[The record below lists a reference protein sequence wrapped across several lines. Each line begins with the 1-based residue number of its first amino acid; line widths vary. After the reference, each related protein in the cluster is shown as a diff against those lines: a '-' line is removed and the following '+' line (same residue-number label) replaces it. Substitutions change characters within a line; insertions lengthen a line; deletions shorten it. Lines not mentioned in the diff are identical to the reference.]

1 MLLLAGQAVGLR
13 RFSAEPA
20 NIEASSGHRLRRST
34 GLSEGLAEG
43 VAPGM
48 DSDEKQPSPEV
59 VGFRA

>member
-1 MLLLAGQAVGLR
+1 MFLLAGQAVGLR

-43 VAPGM
+43 VPASASIV
-48 DSDEKQPSPEV
+48 DD
-59 VGFRA
+59 R